1 MLDDFNTTIQ
11 SDEIAEVINYND
23 QFDDMRYAYE
33 ED

>member
-23 QFDDMRYAYE
+23 QFDDMRYVYE

>member
-23 QFDDMRYAYE
+23 QFDDIRYVYE